1 MRDVSHKFTTKR
13 TARACATLTM
23 LPATKQAVTDG
34 RVPKGDPL
42 PIAKA
47 AAVMAAKKTTEWIPY
62 CHNIP
67 IEFVGVEFVLHEDR
81 IEVFVDV
88 TSVAKT
94 GVEMEAMTAASAA
107 ALTLYDMLKMID
119 DDMEIVGIRLLE
131 KKGGK
136 SDFPSLKGWT
146 SAVITASDRASRGD
160 YEDQSG
166 KILAL
171 GLERHGSEIPSL
183 VVVPDEVE
191 AIKGALAAFC
201 ALGVHLVL
209 VTGGTGLSRRD
220 VTPEAVE
227 PLLERRLPGVEEA
240 LRSYGQSRNPLAMLS
255 RSLAGVIGSTLVVC
269 LPGSPSACE
278 EAMSAL
284 FPSLLHAL
292 EVLSEEDSV

>member
-23 LPATKQAVTDG
+23 LPSTRAAVTEG

-67 IEFVGVEFVLHEDR
+67 IEYVGVEFVLGDDK

-119 DDMEIVGIRLLE
+119 DNMEIVGVRLLE
-131 KKGGK
+131 KRGGK
-136 SDFPSLKGWT
+136 TDLPSLKGWS
-146 SAVITASDRASRGD
+146 SAVIVSSDRASQGL

-166 KILAL
+166 NILVK
-171 GLERHGSEIPSL
+171 GLESLGSDSPLI
-183 VVVPDEVE
+183 VIVPDEVE
-191 AIKGALAAFC
+191 SIRGAFAAFR
-201 ALGVHLVL
+201 ASGVQLVL
-209 VTGGTGLSRRD
+209 VSGGTGLGRRD
-220 VTPEAVE
+220 VTPEAIE
-227 PLLERRLPGVEEA
+227 PLLDRRLPGVEEA
-240 LRSYGQSRNPLAMLS
+240 LRSYGQARNPMAMLS
-255 RSLAGVIGSTLVVC
+255 RSVAGVVGSTLVVC
-269 LPGSPSACE
+269 LPGSPRACE
-278 EAMSAL
+278 EAMAAL
-284 FPSLLHAL
+284 FPCLLHAVEL
-292 EVLSEEDSV
+292 LMEEEST